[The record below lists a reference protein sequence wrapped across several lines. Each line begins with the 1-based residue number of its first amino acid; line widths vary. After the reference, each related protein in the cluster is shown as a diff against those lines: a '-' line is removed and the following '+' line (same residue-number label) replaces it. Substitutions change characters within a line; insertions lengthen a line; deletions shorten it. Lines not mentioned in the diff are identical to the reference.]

1 MQSLVLIALGGAIGA
16 LLRFLVSS
24 GMHSVLGRGFP
35 YGTLAVNVLGS
46 LAMGFA
52 FAILVEREQFPVE
65 YRALLMVGVLG
76 AFTTF
81 STFSFET
88 LELLENGAFARAL
101 ANVLVNVTL
110 CLAVCWA
117 GLLLGRQVS

>member
-1 MQSLVLIALGGAIGA
+1 MRKASIIAYMLFCIGIIYLIVGAIVGYIA
-16 LLRFLVSS
+16 SRIMHTNSQQGLLLDIV
-24 GMHSVLGRGFP
+24 
-35 YGTLAVNVLGS
+35 
-46 LAMGFA
+46 
-52 FAILVEREQFPVE
+52 
-65 YRALLMVGVLG
+65 VGVLG

-101 ANVLVNVTL
+101 VNVLANVTL